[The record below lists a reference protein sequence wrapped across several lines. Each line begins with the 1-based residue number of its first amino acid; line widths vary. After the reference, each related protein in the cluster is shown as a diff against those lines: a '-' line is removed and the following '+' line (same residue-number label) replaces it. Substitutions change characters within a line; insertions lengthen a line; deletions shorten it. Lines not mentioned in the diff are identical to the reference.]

1 MPVDSR
7 VCTKCGLDK
16 PLSEFSKHPRGK
28 YGVKPSC
35 KACDSAR
42 HAASYVPKPRA
53 RRRPPIDP
61 SEPKMCRRCGDTKP
75 HSEFSLA
82 SRETETRNAV
92 YRSACK
98 ACCSDRAKQWFKDNP
113 ERTSANRRKFNLA
126 KNYGITVEEYNALLR
141 RQSGVCG
148 ICGKDEPAEH
158 GRTGKQFRLAV
169 DHCHETGVVRGLLCQ
184 KCNRAIGL
192 LGDDPQALRK
202 AISYLLRNR
211 EGAADQG
218 GQ

>member
-1 MPVDSR
+1 MPATSR
-7 VCTKCGLDK
+7 VCTKCSLDK

-42 HAASYVPKPRA
+42 HASSYTPKQRTL
-53 RRRPPIDP
+53 RPPRDE
-61 SEPKMCRRCGDTKP
+61 SELKACRKCGVTKP
-75 HSEFSLA
+75 LVEFSL
-82 SRETETRNAV
+82 SRKATATSNAV
-92 YRSACK
+92 YRSDCK
-98 ACCSDRAKQWFKDNP
+98 ACCSARAMQWFKDNP
-113 ERTSANRRKFNLA
+113 GRATANKRKFNLA
-126 KNYGITVEEYNALLR
+126 KNYGLTVEEYNAMLR
-141 RQSGVCG
+141 RQGGVCAV
-148 ICGKDEPAEH
+148 CGRGEPAEH

-169 DHCHETGVVRGLLCQ
+169 DHCHETGAVRGLLCQ

-192 LGDDPQALRK
+192 FGDDPILIRK

-211 EGAADQG
+211 EGAANQG